1 MNNLSFKNYGG
12 RGITYDKKW
21 KTFKGF
27 KEDME
32 DSYQDGLTID
42 RINNNGN
49 YYKRNCRWATR
60 KEQNNNTRLNI
71 LIEGKTFVDWSKKLG
86 INRGTIRSRYYR
98 GMTINEILHNN
109 LYRPAKL

>member
-1 MNNLSFKNYGG
+1 MG
-12 RGITYDKKW
+12 
-21 KTFKGF
+21 
-27 KEDME
+27 